1 MLNEEIKVLKKKID
15 EMEWLKKKVHE
26 LETTLDEIK
35 HPKSPEVFKCKK
47 CQKVFE
53 TKDSLKNHITTNHS
67 TRVKCKLCTKDFS
80 KNNYLEVHIKTEH
93 QEVEN
98 FECEICD
105 MTFVLEGV

>member
-15 EMEWLKKKVHE
+15 EMEWLKKKVRE

-67 TRVKCKLCTKDFS
+67 TRVKCKLCTKDFQKITIWRFIS
-80 KNNYLEVHIKTEH
+80 KLNIKKLKIFS
-93 QEVEN
+93 VRSV
-98 FECEICD
+98 I
-105 MTFVLEGV
+105 